1 MDPAAARLTGARSQ
15 RAFAVLLDTLAR
27 PGTVESVG
35 EVDLPSAVPPALVV
49 PLALADVEVTVSVA
63 DSAIDATW
71 ERFLVDV
78 TGARLSEPERASI
91 VVFLR
96 APSRDAVLSLR
107 RGTDESPEVGA
118 RVSIAVGSLR
128 TPGSGDTPEPDE
140 IVVELTGP
148 GVDGRRRLAIGG
160 LSAAVLDA
168 IAEANRGF
176 PSGIDTWLVAP
187 DGAIAA
193 ISRSTRLDLADL
205 TEVR

>member
-1 MDPAAARLTGARSQ
+1 
-15 RAFAVLLDTLAR
+15 
-27 PGTVESVG
+27 
-35 EVDLPSAVPPALVV
+35 
-49 PLALADVEVTVSVA
+49 
-63 DSAIDATW
+63 
-71 ERFLVDV
+71 
-78 TGARLSEPERASI
+78 
-91 VVFLR
+91 
-96 APSRDAVLSLR
+96 
-107 RGTDESPEVGA
+107 
-118 RVSIAVGSLR
+118 VGSLR

-168 IAEANRGF
+168 IAEANRRF